1 MTEPPIRCVLYAA
14 RSKTDEDVN
23 ESTASQI
30 EKIDARLGQLDR
42 LIVGQAH
49 IDHASGSK
57 TNRGPGLAAA
67 INAATAAADEFGH
80 AELWVFHSSR
90 LARGSGKKGEARALG
105 RLLYELQAHGVTVR
119 SVSDDEFTTNE
130 MLWGFAS
137 RQSAKY
143 SEDLSDHVTRGYEKA
158 AKRGTAA
165 WLARGIKLGGY
176 QVLREFDDRGRVI
189 HTAIKHPEDAWIYQL
204 IFEMAKA
211 GSGAVTIQLEL
222 SARDARTR
230 PARKD
235 HNARPFD
242 VNRIS
247 QILDNEAYAGLLV
260 HKGEV
265 VGPGDWPRYIEP
277 EDFYR
282 LREERR
288 TRMPDTTRQPGRPP
302 VGYLLSNLAVCGECG
317 GPMRASTH
325 RRDRHRSY
333 VCKAHRNYHR
343 SSAEWCPSSPVD
355 AEQADL
361 LVLSGIDGLLTDADT
376 LREQLSAGRTAQ
388 IDRMGKVAEDA
399 RRDAQEADRVAERA
413 QERYARALAEDDD
426 VAAEIAL
433 DVVRDAREK
442 SQSARARLDAA
453 LDALSTDSVPD
464 DRDVLDRVW
473 ESLSGRIKDAAGD
486 VQKLNAV
493 LRERFLAFR
502 LERGEDG
509 LLRIVPTLSAAAIAR
524 AMDDA
529 MRVGAHPY
537 SGLVLPA
544 PLSPDLVANASSA
557 RSRRG
562 GRARRAA
569 THSTPSAR

>member
-1 MTEPPIRCVLYAA
+1 MTDSSSVRRTLTTPQAPR
-14 RSKTDEDVN
+14 R
-23 ESTASQI
+23 TA
-30 EKIDARLGQLDR
+30 GQ
-42 LIVGQAH
+42 
-49 IDHASGSK
+49 
-57 TNRGPGLAAA
+57 GLAAA

-317 GPMRASTH
+317 GPMRASTPPAG
-325 RRDRHRSY
+325 RAPLLCLQGAPQLSPLLSRVVSVVAGRRRAGGSAGAVRDRRA
-333 VCKAHRNYHR
+333 AH
-343 SSAEWCPSSPVD
+343 
-355 AEQADL
+355 
-361 LVLSGIDGLLTDADT
+361 
-376 LREQLSAGRTAQ
+376 GRGHAQGAARAPRAAAQ

-433 DVVRDAREK
+433 DV
-442 SQSARARLDAA
+442 SQGRPGEIAVCPS
-453 LDALSTDSVPD
+453 P
-464 DRDVLDRVW
+464 
-473 ESLSGRIKDAAGD
+473 SGRRSGRSQYRQRAG
-486 VQKLNAV
+486 
-493 LRERFLAFR
+493 
-502 LERGEDG
+502 
-509 LLRIVPTLSAAAIAR
+509 
-524 AMDDA
+524 
-529 MRVGAHPY
+529 
-537 SGLVLPA
+537 
-544 PLSPDLVANASSA
+544 
-557 RSRRG
+557 
-562 GRARRAA
+562 
-569 THSTPSAR
+569 